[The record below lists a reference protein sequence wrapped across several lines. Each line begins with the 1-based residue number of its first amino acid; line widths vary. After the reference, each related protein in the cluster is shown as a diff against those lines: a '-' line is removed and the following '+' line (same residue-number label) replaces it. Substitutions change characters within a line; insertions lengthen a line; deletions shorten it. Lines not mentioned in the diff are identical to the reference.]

1 MNDGQLNATTQRWF
15 VIAGGIGLL
24 PILLVGYLMTRA
36 LPPPSPMSSGARIA
50 QLLSEHP
57 NVVQAGCVILMMGFA
72 LYALWGSVITLW
84 IWRMESS
91 RQWPLLT
98 IASAVLLAV
107 QVTMLELIPWSLA
120 TATYRASSISP
131 DITRI
136 FSDFGWFGLIWIF
149 PPFLLWFGVVA
160 MAMLRDRS
168 TPRTFPRWLGWFT
181 AAVGLHFV
189 LAGFMGVSKSGPL
202 SSDGIIAYWGV
213 LMVFGIWEVVFD
225 VYLLK
230 AITAEE
236 RRLRAISSPEA
247 EPMAQRSAVL
257 A

>member
-1 MNDGQLNATTQRWF
+1 MNDRQLNAPTQRFF
-15 VIAGGIGLL
+15 VVAGGIGLL

-36 LPPPSPMSSGARIA
+36 LPPPSPMASGARIA
-50 QLLSEHP
+50 QILSEHP
-57 NVVQAGCVILMMGFA
+57 NVVQGGCLMLMVGFA
-72 LYALWGSVITLW
+72 LYGLWGSVITLW

-91 RQWPLLT
+91 RQYPLLT
-98 IASAVLLAV
+98 ITSAVLLAV

-131 DITRI
+131 EITRI
-136 FSDFGWFGLIWIF
+136 FSDFAWFGLIWIF
-149 PPFLLWFGVVA
+149 PPFLLWFVVLG
-160 MAMLRDRS
+160 MAILRDQS

-189 LAGFMGVSKSGPL
+189 LAGFIGFTKSGPL
-202 SSDGIIAYWGV
+202 STDGIIAYWGV
-213 LMVFGIWEVVFD
+213 LLVFGIWEVVFD
-225 VYLLK
+225 VHLLM

-236 RRLRAISSPEA
+236 RRLRTTASPDP
-247 EPMAQRSAVL
+247 EPMAQRSPVL